1 MASLLET
8 LFNQL
13 GGANLKEISNVLGTD
28 EQTTT
33 NAITAALPS
42 LVMALSRNASSPGGA
57 EALSN
62 AVSRDHDGGILNDVM
77 GFLGSYEEGPGQGI
91 LGHIFG
97 GKQDAVQSRLSRATG
112 MDTSSIGEL
121 LKMLAPLV
129 LGALGRVQRTQN
141 LDAGGLASMLNRE
154 QQTVQKAGGQP
165 ASLFTQILDADGDG
179 EITDDLANMGLG
191 LLQKF
196 LRK

>member
-1 MASLLET
+1 
-8 LFNQL
+8 
-13 GGANLKEISNVLGTD
+13 
-28 EQTTT
+28 
-33 NAITAALPS
+33 
-42 LVMALSRNASSPGGA
+42 MALSRNASNPDGA
-57 EALSN
+57 QALSN
-62 AVSRDHDGGILNDVM
+62 AISKDHDGGILDDIM
-77 GFLGSYEEGPGQGI
+77 GFLGSYEEGPGEGI

-97 GKQDAVQSRLSRATG
+97 DRQDAVQSRLSRATG

-129 LGALGRVQRTQN
+129 LGALGRVQRERN
-141 LDAGGLASMLNRE
+141 LDAGGLASTLNAE
-154 QQTVQKAGGQP
+154 QKTVQKAGGQP

-196 LRK
+196 LQK